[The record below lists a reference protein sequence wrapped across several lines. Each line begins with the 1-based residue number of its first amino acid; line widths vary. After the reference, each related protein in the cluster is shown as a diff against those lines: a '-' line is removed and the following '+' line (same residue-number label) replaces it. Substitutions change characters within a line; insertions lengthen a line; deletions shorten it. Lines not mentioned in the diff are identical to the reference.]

1 MAPGYSGSYAV
12 NGTNLLLSPTE
23 AGWGNRRELGL
34 DGNGH
39 PIYPAVRQFEMSWGL
54 AHPNDV
60 KQILDAYAI
69 VSNTG
74 TAAFDLPQWGASD
87 YLFTTY
93 SGCTMRE
100 PQVGNYFEG
109 YFKDVKL
116 SILLVRTN

>member
-1 MAPGYSGSYAV
+1 MIGYSGTYAI
-12 NGTNLLLSPTE
+12 NSTSLLLSPTE
-23 AGWGNRRELGL
+23 AGWENRTELGI

-39 PIYPAVRQFEMSWGL
+39 PVYPAVRQFEMMWGL

-60 KQILDAYAI
+60 KQIWDAYTI

-74 TAAFDLPQWGASD
+74 TVAFDLPEWGAGD
-87 YLFTTY
+87 YIFKTY

-116 SILLVRTN
+116 TILLVRT

>member
-1 MAPGYSGSYAV
+1 MTTGYSGSFGV
-12 NGTNLLLSPTE
+12 NGVNFILQPSE
-23 AGWGNRRELGL
+23 AGWGDRDELGI

-39 PIYPAVRQFEMSWGL
+39 PMYPAVRTFEFSWGL

-60 KQILDAYAI
+60 KQLLDAWEV

-74 TAAFDLPQWGASD
+74 TASFDLPQWRAGG

-100 PQVGNYFEG
+100 PKVGKYFNE
-109 YFKDVKL
+109 YITDVKVEV
-116 SILLVRTN
+116 LLVRTN